1 MKKILLS
8 SLITLA
14 ATATILYFYTKKEGP
29 TMAMVYVSLIIKGK
43 RTFSSVPKTLKKQVA
58 EILIDLECEYLI
70 DDPEYL
76 PKGE

>member
-14 ATATILYFYTKKEGP
+14 ACAAALYFYTKEEI
-29 TMAMVYVSLIIKGK
+29 TMAMVYVSLIIKGR
-43 RTFSSVPKTLKKQVA
+43 RTFSSVPKLLKKQVA
-58 EILIDLECEYLI
+58 EILIDLELEYLI

-76 PKGE
+76 PTEE

>member
-1 MKKILLS
+1 MKSNIITALV
-8 SLITLA
+8 TLA
-14 ATATILYFYTKKEGP
+14 LAGLTLYFYTKEEI

-43 RTFSSVPKTLKKQVA
+43 RTFSSVPKLLKKQVA
-58 EILIDLECEYLI
+58 EILIDLELEYLI